1 MTPPARPPVRRG
13 AAPACYW
20 LQGWRKNRATS
31 GAHSQQLGL
40 MASPEA
46 IAKAVAA
53 VAAAFSTQGTEP
65 AILVSASTSVLR
77 LLTEGE
83 ELGLDVDALARG
95 VVDGGLMR
103 QMVDV
108 LQDPSRVEA
117 ASPELVVELRAVLV
131 LALSEVFTRLPAAAA
146 TAGQGAV
153 DMVAVNLEDARA
165 ANAQAKA
172 AAAAAAIIDG
182 TPAQVAPGADRH
194 PHTVP
199 TSVTGVTDAA
209 GELTQELRAHLEGLV
224 SDHQVVLFMKGV
236 PDAPRCG
243 FSKATV
249 EMLRDK
255 QVAFGSVDVLADDRV
270 REGMKLFSEW
280 PTFPQLYA
288 GGELLGGLDIL
299 KELDAAGE
307 LMDSLA
313 ATTAPQ
319 PKL

>member
-182 TPAQVAPGADRH
+182 TPAQ
-194 PHTVP
+194 